1 MWSGDGVEEDDRVRA
16 ARCFIFVMKYI
27 MLTYI
32 RAEGMFMSFV
42 VVECLYLIHGNDATK
57 KKGQKKRREEQT
69 PGYVM

>member
-1 MWSGDGVEEDDRVRA
+1 MSCGDVRGVEAEDDRVSA

-42 VVECLYLIHGNDATK
+42 VVECLYLIHGNDAK
-57 KKGQKKRREEQT
+57 KKQKKTEKGRT
-69 PGYVM
+69 DT